1 MATRNSTCR
10 PQWQGND
17 ESSAVVN
24 RAWYIPLCLFVA
36 IYCVL
41 CAGLSLQWSRSSNF
55 SKTQE
60 EWNGASSKRRRGGQ
74 DCQDSRPVYFRES
87 HVQLRT
93 MLLIPRSLAA
103 AGARRNSADKRR
115 LLYIVVLALLC
126 FGGCSSPSFPV
137 RYVRIP
143 FGAIGK
149 AGHARAA
156 RRFFRSGSSHDFS
169 DCGVC
174 GGSVSFSVTPE

>member
-1 MATRNSTCR
+1 
-10 PQWQGND
+10 
-17 ESSAVVN
+17 
-24 RAWYIPLCLFVA
+24 
-36 IYCVL
+36 
-41 CAGLSLQWSRSSNF
+41 
-55 SKTQE
+55 
-60 EWNGASSKRRRGGQ
+60 
-74 DCQDSRPVYFRES
+74 
-87 HVQLRT
+87 

-103 AGARRNSADKRR
+103 AAVRRNSAAKRR

-169 DCGVC
+169 NCGVGGGV

>member
-10 PQWQGND
+10 PPWQGND

-60 EWNGASSKRRRGGQ
+60 EWNGASSKRRRG
-74 DCQDSRPVYFRES
+74 DKIVRTRVRYIFENRTYNSERCCLSRAHLPP
-87 HVQLRT
+87 
-93 MLLIPRSLAA
+93 PRSAMPPW
-103 AGARRNSADKRR
+103 RR

-149 AGHARAA
+149 AGHARGA

-169 DCGVC
+169 DCGVG

>member
-1 MATRNSTCR
+1 MFFVLGFLCSGPDQVIFQRHKKNET
-10 PQWQGND
+10 
-17 ESSAVVN
+17 E
-24 RAWYIPLCLFVA
+24 RAA
-36 IYCVL
+36 K
-41 CAGLSLQWSRSSNF
+41 G
-55 SKTQE
+55 E
-60 EWNGASSKRRRGGQ
+60 GGGQ

-103 AGARRNSADKRR
+103 ATACRNSAAKQRR

-169 DCGVC
+169 NCGVGGGV

>member
-1 MATRNSTCR
+1 MFFVLGFLCSGPDQVIFQRHKKNET
-10 PQWQGND
+10 
-17 ESSAVVN
+17 E
-24 RAWYIPLCLFVA
+24 RAA
-36 IYCVL
+36 K
-41 CAGLSLQWSRSSNF
+41 G
-55 SKTQE
+55 E
-60 EWNGASSKRRRGGQ
+60 GGGQ

-103 AGARRNSADKRR
+103 VCRNSAAKRR
-115 LLYIVVLALLC
+115 LLYTVVLALLC

-169 DCGVC
+169 DCGVGG